1 MSCLCNHHSHAHTWP
16 WLSQCHIPCWLA
28 SWQLLP
34 PRQPHPMPSK
44 TSWPVL
50 TPVHMETLNPHPASP
65 GQSNQI
71 QLPSRLMQLSA
82 HGDAPKISQPLTF
95 HILAWANEQESF
107 LCSCEKYAHYVT
119 DSATDRWQVDECW
132 WELQALLRGP
142 LFIYFF
148 CFLGLH
154 LWPMEVPRLGVKS
167 ATAAG
172 LHHSHSNGGTWAASA
187 TYTTAHCN
195 SGSLTDWARP
205 GIEPTSSWILG
216 GFATRWATT
225 GTPNMFLYLY
235 I

>member
-1 MSCLCNHHSHAHTWP
+1 MTCLCNHHSHAHTWP
-16 WLSQCHIPCWLA
+16 WPSRCHIPCWLA

-34 PRQPHPMPSK
+34 PRQPHPMPLK

-71 QLPSRLMQLSA
+71 QLPFRLMQLSA

-132 WELQALLRGP
+132 WELQAFLRGP

-154 LWPMEVPRLGVKS
+154 LRPMEVPRLGVK
-167 ATAAG
+167 
-172 LHHSHSNGGTWAASA
+172 LELLRHCHSKTRSKPHLWPN
-187 TYTTAHCN
+187 H
-195 SGSLTDWARP
+195 
-205 GIEPTSSWILG
+205 SSWQQQSLNPLSEVRYRTCILMDASPVG
-216 GFATRWATT
+216 YCWATV
-225 GTPNMFLYLY
+225 GTPGEVL
-235 I
+235 